1 MTLNRFKSQGMA
13 VSGHSG
19 ELSGGLFGLFDQ
31 VHGAEAI
38 AAGIALRA
46 RINDLRSVPCDT
58 LRDRRVTQ
66 VVGGRGGK
74 KAPAAGGGKRVARP
88 DRKSTRLNSSHKA

>member
-13 VSGHSG
+13 VSGNRG
-19 ELSGGLFGLFDQ
+19 EPSGGLFGLFDD

-38 AAGIALRA
+38 SAGIALRA

-58 LRDRRVTQ
+58 LRDRRITQ
-66 VVGGRGGK
+66 VVGGRGG
-74 KAPAAGGGKRVARP
+74 
-88 DRKSTRLNSSHKA
+88 